1 LTVIDSA
8 GTQTTSLTG
17 LGLLPATDA
26 LAPLALSFAAQVLN
40 TASATQQVTLT
51 NSGDAALV
59 LIAGAITSGDFTVV
73 NGCGNS
79 LNGHASCSMLV
90 VFVPK
95 NVGAESGVLTVTDQF
110 RSQTVALNGT
120 GVAPAGVSLSP
131 VGAVSFAAT
140 GVGLMAAAQ
149 TVTLTNNG
157 GVSLAILSVGVT
169 GDFAVVAGS
178 NSCGVSLAVG
188 ASCSAQVVFAPTVAG
203 VRTGSFAVTDNAAGS
218 PQSIPLTGTGIDF
231 ALSASG
237 STTATIS
244 AGLQAVYPLLL
255 TSIAGLTGT
264 VEFTCAPVPAQA
276 TCVVNPA
283 TGSLGGTSTITV
295 TVVTSVA
302 GASLRWPGERVVW
315 LAGILPFGLL
325 VLRRRRLGGIAMLGC
340 LLLAGCGTPRVV
352 PVTNASSG
360 SGTPTPSGSYN
371 LVVAGTSVGLT
382 RSVNLTLIVQ

>member
-1 LTVIDSA
+1 
-8 GTQTTSLTG
+8 
-17 LGLLPATDA
+17 
-26 LAPLALSFAAQVLN
+26 
-40 TASATQQVTLT
+40 
-51 NSGDAALV
+51 
-59 LIAGAITSGDFTVV
+59 
-73 NGCGNS
+73 
-79 LNGHASCSMLV
+79 MLV

-157 GVSLAILSVGVT
+157 GVSLAILSVELT

-188 ASCSAQVVFAPTVAG
+188 ASCSTQVVFAPTVAG

-295 TVVTSVA
+295 TVATSVA

-352 PVTNASSG
+352 PVTDASSG

>member
-1 LTVIDSA
+1 
-8 GTQTTSLTG
+8 
-17 LGLLPATDA
+17 
-26 LAPLALSFAAQVLN
+26 
-40 TASATQQVTLT
+40 LT

-90 VFVPK
+90 AFVPRR
-95 NVGAESGVLTVTDQF
+95 VGAESGVLTVTDQF
-110 RSQTVALNGT
+110 RSQTVALNGI

-140 GVGLMAAAQ
+140 GVGLMAVAQ

-157 GVSLAILSVGVT
+157 GVALSIQSVGVT

-178 NSCGVSLAVG
+178 NSCGASLAAG
-188 ASCSAQVVFAPTVAG
+188 ASCSAQVVFAPTAAG
-203 VRTGSFAVTDNAAGS
+203 ARTGSLTVVDSAAGS
-218 PQSIPLTGTGIDF
+218 PQSVSLTGTGIDF

-237 STTATIS
+237 NTAATVS
-244 AGLQAVYPLLL
+244 SGLQAVYPLLL
-255 TSIAGLTGT
+255 TSITGLTGT
-264 VEFTCAPVPAQA
+264 VGFSCAPIPAHA

-283 TGSLGGTSTITV
+283 AGALGGTSTITV
-295 TVVTSVA
+295 TVATSVV
-302 GASLRWPGERVVW
+302 GASLRWPGERAVMW

-325 VLRRRRLGGIAMLGC
+325 VLGRRRLGGIAMLGC
-340 LLLAGCGTPRVV
+340 LLLAGCGTPRVL